1 MALVTAVV
9 HMASAQNGR
18 GNVLRQGES
27 SVDTQSVIVT
37 ARTGAFLSCES
48 GDIVVKVNFTQP
60 FRGLMYAHRS
70 RNSPCRIHG
79 TGGYY
84 YELRIPLKGC
94 GTWQESPRVFVNNIT
109 IRFHSALE
117 LEEDE
122 TKTVVC
128 RYPPPLTQP
137 PGSVEIVEPTIV
149 TQTPTP
155 TRVSTARLSE
165 VEILIIICLLLFLSL
180 LTLGIGIA
188 YFCLKRRNIR
198 IIRKTA
204 LSSSP
209 PSQITR
215 LSSSNLQPPSLLSSV
230 LGHTVRIPRA
240 VPYSAPAA
248 RSALSSPD
256 HHQYEDSSATETT
269 SGEVSE
275 TSMSSSSLAEDQ
287 VDASRNLLYRKGG
300 PKSILSIPK
309 AILRKAGSKRWGTE
323 PTVHQLQSRSDS
335 TTTTSVKRLE
345 MEDQT
350 VTTMLESENHV
361 DEDMYWTLKDGSS
374 KKLVQQD
381 KIQTSAASGIKEPVP
396 VYAQVDK
403 NKKTAAGQQQRSVK
417 GTEAPA
423 RPLGTSAVPGFAR
436 RQMVTETPEER
447 KTSEEVTK
455 NTTVTTSVRREVK
468 ETRILSPSLDKFRQE
483 ISDELDSSR
492 GGRLDSSPDLPT
504 IQENSE
510 ESSSPEPTSQ
520 GLAVGKAPKSILI
533 RDVSDIY
540 LTTTVETELRELTTK
555 VSRDIVEQHAKATE
569 EPARTPKKIAVSKL
583 PPKTNNWNVV
593 IRQREPYIPTTET
606 DLDAS
611 GESNGESTDEPES
624 VAKPHFDVKI
634 RTIPPDTLK
643 PKKPE
648 EMVSIPPLEMPDAV
662 TKLKEALAPKT
673 DEKPT
678 LSSEPSTESKKEI
691 TEENKD
697 KPRTVRWLD
706 DTKEPNPEEGSTVS
720 SSDSFQSAASLRERS
735 SSEVLE
741 VAPTLPSQTRAP
753 RRPPPM
759 LERSTSEIPSPEDN
773 VRWVGGVVPVLES
786 LSPEFLANIPVVV
799 QGGFFNRQRPPTP
812 PSKNN
817 DSA

>member
-1 MALVTAVV
+1 MILFMRYILFYLFLFVSLN
-9 HMASAQNGR
+9 ASNI
-18 GNVLRQGES
+18 LFSIYS
-27 SVDTQSVIVT
+27 SV
-37 ARTGAFLSCES
+37 
-48 GDIVVKVNFTQP
+48 
-60 FRGLMYAHRS
+60 
-70 RNSPCRIHG
+70 
-79 TGGYY
+79 
-84 YELRIPLKGC
+84 
-94 GTWQESPRVFVNNIT
+94 
-109 IRFHSALE
+109 
-117 LEEDE
+117 
-122 TKTVVC
+122 
-128 RYPPPLTQP
+128 TQP
-137 PGSVEIVEPTIV
+137 PV
-149 TQTPTP
+149 P

-180 LTLGIGIA
+180 LTLGIGIS

-198 IIRKTA
+198 IIRKTT

-240 VPYSAPAA
+240 VPYSAPPA

-256 HHQYEDSSATETT
+256 HHHYEDSSATETT

-309 AILRKAGSKRWGTE
+309 AILRKAGSKGWRTE
-323 PTVHQLQSRSDS
+323 PSVHQLQSRSDS
-335 TTTTSVKRLE
+335 AATTSVKRLE

-350 VTTMLESENHV
+350 VTTMLESENHI
-361 DEDMYWTLKDGSS
+361 DEDTYWTLKDGSS
-374 KKLVQQD
+374 RQLVQQD
-381 KIQTSAASGIKEPVP
+381 KIQTSATSGSKETAP

-403 NKKTAAGQQQRSVK
+403 NKKIATTISQQQKSTK
-417 GTEAPA
+417 STETST
-423 RPLGTSAVPGFAR
+423 RPPGTSVVPGYAK

-510 ESSSPEPTSQ
+510 ESSSPEPTTQ
-520 GLAVGKAPKSILI
+520 GLAVGKTPKSILI

-569 EPARTPKKIAVSKL
+569 EPAGTSKKIAVSKP

-634 RTIPPDTLK
+634 RTIPPEQLK
-643 PKKPE
+643 PKKSN
-648 EMVSIPPLEMPDAV
+648 EMISIPPLEMPDAV
-662 TKLKEALAPKT
+662 TKLKEVLTPKT
-673 DEKPT
+673 GNEPA
-678 LSSEPSTESKKEI
+678 LSSEPLVERKNETLEEI
-691 TEENKD
+691 KD

-741 VAPTLPSQTRAP
+741 VAPTLPSQTRVP

-786 LSPEFLANIPVVV
+786 LSPEFLANIPVVI

-812 PSKNN
+812 PSRNN

>member
-1 MALVTAVV
+1 MLEMPDQESRSHQTRDCQIKKLDTPFCVNCQVHGHMANYSKCPLFPKPRKGANINSNPILTNNFIRPNISYAQVTQKTNHSDTTHQMAPLVTAPI
-9 HMASAQNGR
+9 
-18 GNVLRQGES
+18 
-27 SVDTQSVIVT
+27 DTPTIK
-37 ARTGAFLSCES
+37 E
-48 GDIVVKVNFTQP
+48 
-60 FRGLMYAHRS
+60 
-70 RNSPCRIHG
+70 
-79 TGGYY
+79 
-84 YELRIPLKGC
+84 IP
-94 GTWQESPRVFVNNIT
+94 T
-109 IRFHSALE
+109 
-117 LEEDE
+117 
-122 TKTVVC
+122 
-128 RYPPPLTQP
+128 
-137 PGSVEIVEPTIV
+137 PTIV
-149 TQTPTP
+149 PTQIPNTQTDCLNLITQTLQQTIHALTTLVQHISLITSPQTVTAQPTP
-155 TRVSTARLSE
+155 GPTKITSKSP
-165 VEILIIICLLLFLSL
+165 
-180 LTLGIGIA
+180 LT
-188 YFCLKRRNIR
+188 K
-198 IIRKTA
+198 
-204 LSSSP
+204 
-209 PSQITR
+209 SQIIAQI
-215 LSSSNLQPPSLLSSV
+215 N
-230 LGHTVRIPRA
+230 
-240 VPYSAPAA
+240 
-248 RSALSSPD
+248 
-256 HHQYEDSSATETT
+256 
-269 SGEVSE
+269 
-275 TSMSSSSLAEDQ
+275 
-287 VDASRNLLYRKGG
+287 NLLNHYDG

-309 AILRKAGSKRWGTE
+309 AILRKAGSKGWRTE

-335 TTTTSVKRLE
+335 AATTSVKRLE

-350 VTTMLESENHV
+350 VTTMLESENHI
-361 DEDMYWTLKDGSS
+361 DEDTYWTLRDGSS
-374 KKLVQQD
+374 RQLVQQD
-381 KIQTSAASGIKEPVP
+381 KIQTSATSGSKETAP

-403 NKKTAAGQQQRSVK
+403 NKKISTTISQQQKSMK
-417 GTEAPA
+417 STETST
-423 RPLGTSAVPGFAR
+423 RPSGTSVVPGYAK

-483 ISDELDSSR
+483 ISDELDSNR

-510 ESSSPEPTSQ
+510 ESSSPEPTTQ
-520 GLAVGKAPKSILI
+520 GLAVGKTPKSILI

-555 VSRDIVEQHAKATE
+555 VSRDIEEQHAKATE
-569 EPARTPKKIAVSKL
+569 EPAGTSKKIAVSKP

-593 IRQREPYIPTTET
+593 IRQREPYIPTMET

-611 GESNGESTDEPES
+611 VESNGESTDEPES

-634 RTIPPDTLK
+634 RTIPPEQLK
-643 PKKPE
+643 PKKSDQ
-648 EMVSIPPLEMPDAV
+648 MISIPPLEMPDAV
-662 TKLKEALAPKT
+662 TKLKEVLTPKT
-673 DEKPT
+673 GNEQA
-678 LSSEPSTESKKEI
+678 LYSEPPVERKKE
-691 TEENKD
+691 TAEEIKD

-786 LSPEFLANIPVVV
+786 LSPEFLANIPVVI